1 MRPLPSL
8 PESDYSQVDTPTSK
22 EWANYDYEEDVYSTP
37 ETTIYAT
44 IEGGRVIT
52 VTLHV
57 DIERPREDQPN
68 REEGKHKTPGTLT
81 CAQTTAHPKKSTAA
95 QWYTRRLVVLSLLL
109 VNQRATENK
118 AEKNNRKRNRTIRT
132 KRTVDTLV
140 LILHGT

>member
-22 EWANYDYEEDVYSTP
+22 EWAIYDYEEDVYSTP

-57 DIERPREDQPN
+57 DIERPREKTNQTE
-68 REEGKHKTPGTLT
+68 RKESTKH
-81 CAQTTAHPKKSTAA
+81 QE
-95 QWYTRRLVVLSLLL
+95 LSHVHKLLL
-109 VNQRATENK
+109 IQRSQ
-118 AEKNNRKRNRTIRT
+118 
-132 KRTVDTLV
+132 LQPS
-140 LILHGT
+140 GTPEDLWC